1 MLDIVLSTVDSTVVY
16 KNDDCLVK
24 LDSFYPA
31 ITICIKFKSICN
43 NLLNQIESF
52 YDNKNS
58 NLKSMYH
65 L

>member
-31 ITICIKFKSICN
+31 ITICIK
-43 NLLNQIESF
+43 L
-52 YDNKNS
+52 
-58 NLKSMYH
+58 
-65 L
+65 